1 MIIWKKIINIWL
13 NIFKHCNISVGT
25 IDEETAKAGFDEEMK
40 KNITTFQSVYL
51 LDIPEYE
58 REFANAGFKI
68 ENLSYLDLSKSVTK
82 VPESLL
88 SDGREF
94 IICVAKKPTV
104 WISKMKNEIGKL
116 LPPKS

>member
-1 MIIWKKIINIWL
+1 MMIWGENKYLDK
-13 NIFKHCNISVGT
+13 FFQTCNISIGT
-25 IDEETAKAGFDEEMK
+25 IDEATAKAGFDEEMK

-51 LDIPEYE
+51 LDISEYE
-58 REFANAGFKI
+58 RELTNAGFKI
-68 ENLSYLDLSKSVTK
+68 EKLSYLDLSKSVTK

-104 WISKMKNEIGKL
+104 
-116 LPPKS
+116 